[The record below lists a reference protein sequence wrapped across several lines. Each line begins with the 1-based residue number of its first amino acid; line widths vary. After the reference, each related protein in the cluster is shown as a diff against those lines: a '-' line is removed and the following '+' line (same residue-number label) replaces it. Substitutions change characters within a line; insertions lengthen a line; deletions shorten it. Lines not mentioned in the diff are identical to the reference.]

1 MISHIY
7 LLRWLILLQPWK
19 APRLYDWYLS
29 LRSPDPKL
37 EAPVTGDAS
46 RVCCVLFYFFSQFYR
61 HCFGIVF
68 IFLNE
73 ELYNRI
79 AAFETISCGYS
90 Q

>member
-46 RVCCVLFYFFSQFYR
+46 RVCCVLFYFFFSILSALFWNCIYFSKR
-61 HCFGIVF
+61 
-68 IFLNE
+68 
-73 ELYNRI
+73 RI
-79 AAFETISCGYS
+79 IQQDCSF
-90 Q
+90 